1 MLGREI
7 AALRESGLSYGR
19 MSRALSVARSTLA
32 ARASRFLKA
41 GTTTAHK
48 ARKGGSEE
56 TLRAWIRAIKK
67 RKPTWGI
74 RRVHAWLRKIGGFAA
89 GRKKT
94 RRLLKEEN
102 LLCPRIKK
110 RSTRKT
116 GRRSPATRPN
126 QLWATDMTQF
136 LLTAGQKLFLIVV
149 LDVFLRRIVGYHL
162 SFRCRAKEWLAALN
176 QAVRREFVGGTR
188 GCNLTLRMDNG
199 CQPTSRAYQDA
210 LSTLEIAG
218 EWTGYNC
225 PEQNAHVERVIGTL
239 KMDWLWI
246 HECDTFDEA
255 QALVD
260 RAVSEY
266 NREHPHSSLNFLSPD
281 EFRRAYEKGWVSI
294 NPDSTIEIAPK
305 AA

>member
-1 MLGREI
+1 
-7 AALRESGLSYGR
+7 
-19 MSRALSVARSTLA
+19 MSRVLSVARSTLA
-32 ARASRFLKA
+32 ARASRFLNA
-41 GTTTAHK
+41 GAPAVRK
-48 ARKGGSEE
+48 ARPGGPEN
-56 TLRAWIRAIKK
+56 TLRAWVRAIKK

-74 RRVHAWLRKIGGFAA
+74 RRVHAWLRKIGGFAV

-94 RRLLKEEN
+94 RRILKEEN

-116 GRRSPATRPN
+116 GTRSSATRPN

-136 LLTAGQKLFLIVV
+136 LLTTGQKLFLVVV
-149 LDVFLRRIVGYHL
+149 LDVFLRRIVGYRL
-162 SFRCRAKEWLAALN
+162 SFRCRAKEWLSALN
-176 QAVRREFVGGTR
+176 QAVQREFPEGTR

-199 CQPTSRAYQDA
+199 CQPTSKAYQDA
-210 LSTLEIAG
+210 LSTLDIAG

-246 HECDTFDEA
+246 HECDTFEEA
-255 QALVD
+255 NALVGQ
-260 RAVSEY
+260 AVAEY
-266 NREHPHSSLNFLSPD
+266 NSEHPHSSLNFLSPD
-281 EFRRAYEKGWVSI
+281 EFSQAYAEGRVFI
-294 NPDSTIEIAPK
+294 NPNSEIEITPK